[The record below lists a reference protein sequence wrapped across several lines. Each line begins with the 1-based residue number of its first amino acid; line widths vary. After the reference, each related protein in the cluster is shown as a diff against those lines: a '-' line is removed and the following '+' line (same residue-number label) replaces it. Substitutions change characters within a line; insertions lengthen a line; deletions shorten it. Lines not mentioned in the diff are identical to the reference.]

1 MKRVRLVSLLA
12 VLVLAV
18 VALAIPTLAHEG
30 REVGDYHIVLGWRV
44 EPAYTGL
51 FNGPEFTVTMHG
63 GEEHEEGH
71 EPEGT
76 PEPEHSDAS
85 GDHHEEDSA
94 ALTGLED
101 TLQIEVSFGGQTKL
115 LRLRAVFGEPGSY
128 TADLIPTQPGDYSF
142 RIFGTIGDTEI
153 DETFSS
159 TEGEFSSVEP
169 VEDIQFP

>member
-1 MKRVRLVSLLA
+1 MKRVRLVALLA

-18 VALAIPTLAHEG
+18 VVLAIPTLAHEG
-30 REVGDYHIVLGWRV
+30 REVGEYQIVFGWRV

-63 GEEHEEGH
+63 GEAH

-76 PEPEHSDAS
+76 PEAEHSDA
-85 GDHHEEDSA
+85 GDDHHDEASA
-94 ALTGLED
+94 AVEGLED
-101 TLQIEVSFGGQTKL
+101 TLQIEVSYGGQTKL
-115 LRLRAVFGEPGSY
+115 LRLRAVWGEPGSY

-142 RIFGTIGDTEI
+142 RVFGTIGDTEI

>member
-1 MKRVRLVSLLA
+1 MKRVRLAALLA

-18 VALAIPTLAHEG
+18 AALAIPALAHEG
-30 REVGDYHIVLGWRV
+30 REVGEYQIVFGWRV

-63 GEEHEEGH
+63 GEAHEAEA
-71 EPEGT
+71 T
-76 PEPEHSDAS
+76 PEAEHSDMS
-85 GDHHEEDSA
+85 SDHHEEDSA
-94 ALTGLED
+94 AVEGLED
-101 TLQIEVSFGGQTKL
+101 TLQIEVSYGGQTKL
-115 LRLRAVFGEPGSY
+115 LRLRAIFGEPGSY